1 MARGREQHQER
12 LAAVAALG
20 RSLSRRAGHACELC
34 GESGSLKVVEVEPVL
49 EEADGERAFMACG
62 RCEDLLGGG
71 RLDARTLRFLETAI
85 WNEVLPVQ
93 LTAVRLARK
102 LAGDGTDWA
111 SDALD
116 SLYLDEAVETLL

>member
-1 MARGREQHQER
+1 MSRGRERHQER

-49 EEADGERAFMACG
+49 EEADGERALMACD
-62 RCEDLLGGG
+62 RCADLLGGG
-71 RLDARTLRFLETAI
+71 RLEARSLRFLEMAI

-93 LTAVRLARK
+93 LTAVRLVRR
-102 LAGDGTDWA
+102 LAEEGVDWA
-111 SDALD
+111 RDALD
-116 SLYLDEAVETLL
+116 GLYLDEAVEGLI